1 MSHKLNK
8 SFSFINLEERLDKY
22 LFYSRSVG
30 LISSKKYR
38 RVAKKLAPVLKGV
51 IPIKFS
57 FYEILTKIQTKK
69 GFNFLKT

>member
-1 MSHKLNK
+1 ML
-8 SFSFINLEERLDKY
+8 
-22 LFYSRSVG
+22 YSRSVG
-30 LISSKKYR
+30 LISSNKYQK
-38 RVAKKLAPVLKGV
+38 VAKKLAPVLKGV

>member
-8 SFSFINLEERLDKY
+8 SFSFVNLEECLDKY
-22 LFYSRSVG
+22 LLYSRSVG
-30 LISSKKYR
+30 LISSNKYQK
-38 RVAKKLAPVLKGV
+38 VAKKLAPVLKGV